1 MNNCFHV
8 VHDAR
13 PNFYVKLDLPS
24 GKCYE
29 LSGCK
34 RDSNSDAAVKAA
46 ATRSSVSAGGR
57 CPSLPVAI
65 SCLLFFCSAETYP
78 SWGWRGCSAREWTLL
93 GRSGFARS
101 ASALPACLSSEL
113 SPGYGDLSG
122 SYRDWGWGETSGK
135 HCFFLF
141 EMWHGLK

>member
-1 MNNCFHV
+1 MHFGSEQKRSAILRSQSLLYAQIRLAVKQLHLHFSFHFFSGNLQGEYLLSQHMLMNNCFHV

-78 SWGWRGCSAREWTLL
+78 SWGWRGRSARE
-93 GRSGFARS
+93 
-101 ASALPACLSSEL
+101 
-113 SPGYGDLSG
+113 
-122 SYRDWGWGETSGK
+122 
-135 HCFFLF
+135 
-141 EMWHGLK
+141 